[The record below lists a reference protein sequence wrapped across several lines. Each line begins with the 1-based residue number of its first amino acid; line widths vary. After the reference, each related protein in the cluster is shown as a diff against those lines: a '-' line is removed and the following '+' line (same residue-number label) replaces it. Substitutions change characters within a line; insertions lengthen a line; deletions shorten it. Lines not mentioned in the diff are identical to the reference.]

1 MANVTEKDIINHLK
15 EKIKF
20 HQNESKK
27 IESLLSAFTGNAAPQ
42 KQKQVKEEVVA
53 EIIESPAG
61 SKTVKK
67 NKPVKRSAPAKTT
80 KLLQVPSEYSS
91 GLSWNSK
98 IAFAINALGDGVFN
112 EDIASK
118 IAELEPG
125 LDAAKVTK
133 QISGLLSVLK
143 AKGSLKAERTGKK
156 DKYSLAS

>member
-27 IESLLSAFTGNAAPQ
+27 IESLLSAFTGNSAPQ
-42 KQKQVKEEVVA
+42 KQKQLKEDALAEVLETPVKNKIAKKNKA
-53 EIIESPAG
+53 EKKTQPV
-61 SKTVKK
+61 KTVK
-67 NKPVKRSAPAKTT
+67 
-80 KLLQVPSEYSS
+80 LLSVPEVYKSD
-91 GLSWNSK
+91 LSWNSK

-156 DKYSLAS
+156 DKYSLAN

>member
-20 HQNESKK
+20 HQSESKK
-27 IESLLSAFTGNAAPQ
+27 IETLLNAFTGNSPQ
-42 KQKQVKEEVVA
+42 KQKQAKQEAVTEVLEAPVNNNIA
-53 EIIESPAG
+53 RKN
-61 SKTVKK
+61 KTVKK
-67 NKPVKRSAPAKTT
+67 TVKTAKVLAIPAVYK
-80 KLLQVPSEYSS
+80 SD
-91 GLSWNSK
+91 LSWNSK
-98 IAFAINALGDGVFN
+98 IAFAINALGEGVFN

-156 DKYSLAS
+156 DKYSLAN